1 MKIDQLIKT
10 PPINFFFIVRFLIL
24 VIISSLLIF
33 TSITLSSSANPV
45 KVTLMMQAL
54 EASQWKP
61 FVE

>member
-1 MKIDQLIKT
+1 MSI
-10 PPINFFFIVRFLIL
+10 
-24 VIISSLLIF
+24 IF

-61 FVE
+61 FVEEFNYQYSEM